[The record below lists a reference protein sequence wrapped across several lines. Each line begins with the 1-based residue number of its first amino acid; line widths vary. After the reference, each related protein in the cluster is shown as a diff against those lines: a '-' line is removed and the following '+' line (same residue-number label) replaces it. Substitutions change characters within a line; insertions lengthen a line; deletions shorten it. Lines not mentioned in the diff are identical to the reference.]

1 MTFYFEKYKK
11 TQKSMVPEKERTGHI
26 KLDDQIALTVLL
38 FLSEHSGSECSQH
51 DSREHLNSE
60 TA

>member
-1 MTFYFEKYKK
+1 
-11 TQKSMVPEKERTGHI
+11 MVPEKERTGQI

-51 DSREHLNSE
+51 DSRELLNSE